1 MSKSN
6 YLYFYILLFFLS
18 FGFLQ
23 TAELKNEELRRRRV
37 ISLIDYI
44 RGDYQEAVENGKVI
58 NQDEFIEMKT
68 FAVNIREQL
77 NTLATTQKKSK
88 NLSEAQETIEKLI
101 LLINDKAKH
110 SDILDVSLN
119 IKNLLIKSFKL
130 NMSPKKRLI
139 SSQTGK
145 KLYQTYCSS
154 CHGTKGQGDGPA
166 ALGLEPPAKN
176 FHDESIRQA
185 GSIAKNFNILLT
197 GIPDTSMSSY
207 SFYLRKNAGT

>member
-1 MSKSN
+1 
-6 YLYFYILLFFLS
+6 
-18 FGFLQ
+18 
-23 TAELKNEELRRRRV
+23 
-37 ISLIDYI
+37 
-44 RGDYQEAVENGKVI
+44 I

-88 NLSEAQETIEKLI
+88 NLSEAQKIVEKLI

-154 CHGTKGQGDGPA
+154 CHGTNGQGDGPA

-207 SFYLRKNAGT
+207 SFLSEEERWHLAFTVSSLSHQHSSKEIETPQKNNFYQKILA